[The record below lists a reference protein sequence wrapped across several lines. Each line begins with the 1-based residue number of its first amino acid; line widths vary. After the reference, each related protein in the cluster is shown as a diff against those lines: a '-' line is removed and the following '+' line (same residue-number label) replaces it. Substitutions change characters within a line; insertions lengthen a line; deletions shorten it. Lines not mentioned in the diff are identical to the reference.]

1 MFYKTLCAGLQE
13 LGYRDGIATLH
24 PDSKPLGPYLKGLRI
39 KRRFENALRLVPFYI
54 AELKL
59 QRGG

>member
-13 LGYRDGIATLH
+13 LGYNDGIAAPH
-24 PDSKPLGPYLKGLRI
+24 PDARPLGPYLKGLRI
-39 KRRFENALRLVPFYI
+39 KRRFEDALRLVPFYI
-54 AELKL
+54 AEIKL